1 MTSLSFSLAPEAL
14 VRLHNALI
22 CLSKFSH
29 HVSIEAEYDLLR
41 LSALNLTK
49 TAYAGFAL
57 DADEFFQTY
66 IFGVNHSNA
75 STRLRADK
83 FSCQIDVK
91 TLLSVFKGRT
101 SGRDK
106 DTAVE
111 RCEVE
116 LHEDVDETEC
126 RLVIRMICGLG
137 VIRSYKLTYEPT
149 TVQHATFDRSNTTN
163 QWCIEPKFLKEITD
177 HFSLSAEQLDIFS
190 AHDKAIFTSYT
201 TKITDGKEILKQP
214 VHTSVAIEKK
224 DFEHFL
230 VEDSLHVVIHLK
242 DFKAVIAHAE
252 AAGVMI
258 TARYTN
264 PCRPLQF
271 AYDFAGVKTE
281 FTLMT
286 TGESDAS
293 NVSSSSRAAVPQ
305 LSARQTPAPV
315 NVSQTNTAPI
325 TRQMPPPRSRSVRPL
340 TGNSA
345 RGTAEPSTQ
354 SQRPPASINFDS
366 LFVPA
371 DDDRQWDV
379 SNEDERDETEDMLGW
394 DATTDQE
401 TFSAS
406 MGPRLRDIEPSM
418 PLQEEQAV
426 DQEEATGI
434 PPTQRMSQVSRLH
447 LDDNPAGSTTRTNPN
462 HTSTAFNRQRNPTNP
477 ALHISPSINIRSTIT
492 MLSPPKSNYSL
503 VVNKSQSMLTP
514 SDQFTCFREIPRWEL
529 AAIIAA
535 PCHNRIISPMYINT
549 MPTSR

>member
-1 MTSLSFSLAPEAL
+1 M
-14 VRLHNALI
+14 LI
-22 CLSKFSH
+22 
-29 HVSIEAEYDLLR
+29 VAR
-41 LSALNLTK
+41 
-49 TAYAGFAL
+49 
-57 DADEFFQTY
+57 
-66 IFGVNHSNA
+66 V
-75 STRLRADK
+75 
-83 FSCQIDVK
+83 
-91 TLLSVFKGRT
+91 
-101 SGRDK
+101 
-106 DTAVE
+106 
-111 RCEVE
+111 
-116 LHEDVDETEC
+116 
-126 RLVIRMICGLG
+126 
-137 VIRSYKLTYEPT
+137 
-149 TVQHATFDRSNTTN
+149 
-163 QWCIEPKFLKEITD
+163 
-177 HFSLSAEQLDIFS
+177 
-190 AHDKAIFTSYT
+190 
-201 TKITDGKEILKQP
+201 EILKQP

-345 RGTAEPSTQ
+345 RGTAEASTQ

-394 DATTDQE
+394 DATTDQVW
-401 TFSAS
+401 TPQLPIVSQS
-406 MGPRLRDIEPSM
+406 NLRSGNF
-418 PLQEEQAV
+418 QRKYGT
-426 DQEEATGI
+426 EATGHR
-434 PPTQRMSQVSRLH
+434 TQYAT
-447 LDDNPAGSTTRTNPN
+447 PGG
-462 HTSTAFNRQRNPTNP
+462 TSG
-477 ALHISPSINIRSTIT
+477 
-492 MLSPPKSNYSL
+492 
-503 VVNKSQSMLTP
+503 
-514 SDQFTCFREIPRWEL
+514 
-529 AAIIAA
+529 
-535 PCHNRIISPMYINT
+535 
-549 MPTSR
+549 